1 MSVRLMSLVY
11 DAYFGTQEIPTGN
24 GLKLT
29 VSGSTL
35 KAVCLALAD
44 HANDDGKGAYPSLAR
59 LMKKTEFSKPAVIH
73 ALTAL
78 KQLGVISYA
87 GESEYG
93 TSNYT
98 IHGKRL
104 QEMVLEE
111 GEEPPINPNQ
121 KRRGRKPQGVNV
133 NNPEDGGKCNL
144 PEGVN
149 AIYQGGKCN
158 LPEPSLNHPFNHPL
172 KDMPADAGA
181 PAPEEKLDLF
191 EKTRGQEEGK
201 TASAFEKKGDWVD
214 CMLAF
219 AGGPQAGVDVS
230 SFPEDVQPV
239 ILEVCR
245 LWGLRPPRRVVGK
258 GGEYALWIKD
268 ARELQDACGEFGLDL
283 LKQVHE
289 DWAGLSE
296 LERWTVGRP
305 GSLTKTARAKAGTLR
320 GYEQNPEAWRYR
332 TTENGNEEY
341 LPLNF
346 SSWQQ
351 FDDERESFRAKLRK
365 ARDGQN
371 Q

>member
-44 HANDDGKGAYPSLAR
+44 HSNDDGKGAYPSLSR
-59 LMKKTEFSKPAVIH
+59 LMRKTEFSKPAVIH

-78 KQLGVISYA
+78 KQLEVISYV

-104 QEMVLEE
+104 REMILKD
-111 GEEPPINPNQ
+111 GEEPPEKPRE
-121 KRRGRKPQGVNV
+121 KRRGRKPQVVNAIY
-133 NNPEDGGKCNL
+133 PDDGGKCNL
-144 PEGVN
+144 PVGVN
-149 AIYQGGKCN
+149 PIYQGGKCN
-158 LPEPSLNHPFNHPL
+158 LPEPSLNHPFNHQV
-172 KDMPADAGA
+172 KNMPADAGA

-191 EKTRGQEEGK
+191 EKTEGQEEGHP
-201 TASAFEKKGDWVD
+201 ASAFEKKGDWVD

-219 AGGPQAGVDVS
+219 SDGPKSGVDVS
-230 SFPEDVQPV
+230 YFPEDVQPIIV
-239 ILEVCR
+239 EVCR

-268 ARELQDACGEFGLDL
+268 ARELQDACGEFSLGLL
-283 LKQVHE
+283 EQVHE

-305 GSLTKTARAKAGTLR
+305 GSLTKTARAKAGILR
-320 GYEQNPEAWRYR
+320 GYEQNPEEWRYR
-332 TTENGNEEY
+332 TNKEGDQEY

-346 SSWQQ
+346 LSWQQ
-351 FDDERESFRAKLRK
+351 FDDERETFRSKLREVK
-365 ARDGQN
+365 HGKDR
-371 Q
+371 